1 MRLQVVYRIQSGAR
15 DKFVINTETGLI
27 SVSAGA
33 NLDPDLSSPSLTTYT
48 LEVLAIDGGV
58 GDDR

>member
-1 MRLQVVYRIQSGAR
+1 MVYRIQSGAR

-27 SVSAGA
+27 SVSSGA

-58 GDDR
+58 GGDR